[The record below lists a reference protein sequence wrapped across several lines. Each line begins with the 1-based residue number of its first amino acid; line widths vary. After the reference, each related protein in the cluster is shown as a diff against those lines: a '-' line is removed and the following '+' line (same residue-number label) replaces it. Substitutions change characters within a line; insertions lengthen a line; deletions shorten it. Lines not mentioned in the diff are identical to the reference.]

1 MPIIPLNL
9 VATLIITTAPMV
21 IDITQLQYLF
31 IELSLYENVIY
42 ITTITCMIYDEN
54 SDAQVQW

>member
-1 MPIIPLNL
+1 MLIIPLNF

-42 ITTITCMIYDEN
+42 ITTITCMIHDEN

>member
-1 MPIIPLNL
+1 M
-9 VATLIITTAPMV
+9 VKV

-42 ITTITCMIYDEN
+42 ITTITCMIVIHDEN